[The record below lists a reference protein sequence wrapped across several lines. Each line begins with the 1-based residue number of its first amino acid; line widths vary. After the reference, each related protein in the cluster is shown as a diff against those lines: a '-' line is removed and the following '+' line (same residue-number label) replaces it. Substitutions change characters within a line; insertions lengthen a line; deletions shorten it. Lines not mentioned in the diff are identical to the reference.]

1 MITVLRRVARRSLVP
16 LLVVILPG
24 CTASVHNDASSSYLI
39 IDALEA
45 ASGAKPDSF
54 GGNLASDVLTLVKKD
69 IGGTQVLVPTV
80 YEDVA
85 KVTLR
90 LGMKDPGT
98 GTTPTA
104 PSPANSLTV
113 TRYHVKFIRSDGRN
127 TEGVDVPYA
136 FDGAVTV
143 TVGTGTSIAGMTLV
157 RIQAKNE
164 APLKALVN
172 GGGAYAISTIAQVTL
187 YGTDQTGREVSVT
200 GMISV
205 NFADW
210 GDPS

>member
-1 MITVLRRVARRSLVP
+1 MTTLLQRVARCSIVP
-16 LLVVILPG
+16 LFAVILPG
-24 CTASVHNDASSSYLI
+24 CTASLHNDASSSYLI

-54 GGNLASDVLTLVKKD
+54 GGTLASDVLTLVKKD
-69 IGGTQVLVPTV
+69 VGGTQVLLPTV
-80 YEDVA
+80 FEDVA
-85 KVTLR
+85 KVTLH

-104 PSPANSLTV
+104 PSTANSLTV
-113 TRYHVKFIRSDGRN
+113 TRYHVKFVRSDGRN

-143 TVGTGTSIAGMTLV
+143 TVGTGTAIAAMTLV
-157 RIQAKNE
+157 RIQAKSE

-172 GGGAYAISTIAQVTL
+172 GGAARAISTIAEVTL
-187 YGTDQTGREVSVT
+187 YGTDQTGRAVSVT